1 MEFIAPKITKDQ
13 KGNYSLVFYV
23 QGKRFRVANGKR
35 FGLNINPNKVAP
47 DQRLIKAQEL
57 QFRIHQ
63 ALHEGWG
70 QQPHSEMSFRQ
81 AVIQFKLPR
90 GVKPTYREAFNRT
103 QARLNDYLK
112 NKTMGD
118 LKLSQVRPAH
128 CLQFLQSKPI
138 TPASF
143 NNERKH
149 LSSLLSHYLTP
160 LELPNPVRGIK
171 PLKEAPALHKPFAD
185 VQEVLDD
192 IKAYNENLFTCCLLT
207 YGCLLRPHQEI
218 RQLQWSD
225 FSADLSHISL
235 EGRRNKSG
243 RHRIVPVPSYVRTS
257 LKGGPADANIFSGTE
272 VPFNED
278 YFKTLWG
285 KYKRL
290 SNLISPQ
297 QTLYSFRHSGAIE
310 IYKRTGS
317 LQVLQQAM
325 GHATLAVT
333 LGYLRNL
340 DLPVLTQDMMPNL

>member
-35 FGLNINPNKVAP
+35 FGLNINPNKVEP

-63 ALHEGWG
+63 ALQEGWG

-81 AVIQFKLPR
+81 AALQFNLSNS
-90 GVKPTYREAFNRT
+90 VKPTYKEAFNRT
-103 QARLNDYLK
+103 LDRLHNFLK
-112 NKTMGD
+112 DKAMGN

-149 LSSLLSHYLTP
+149 LSSLLSHYLVP
-160 LELPNPVRGIK
+160 LQLPNPMRGIK
-171 PLKEAPALHKPFAD
+171 PLKEAPTLHKPFED
-185 VQEVLDD
+185 VGAVLDD
-192 IKAYNENLFTCCLLT
+192 IKAYNQNLFTCCLLT

-218 RQLQWSD
+218 RQLQWGD
-225 FSADLSHISL
+225 FSADLTHISL
-235 EGRRNKSG
+235 EGKRNKSG
-243 RHRIVPVPSYVRTS
+243 RHRIVPVPSYVRNY
-257 LKGGPADANIFSGTE
+257 LKVGPTEVNIFSGVE
-272 VPFNED
+272 APFNED

-290 SNLISPQ
+290 STLLGPQ

-325 GHATLAVT
+325 GHASLAVT

-340 DLPVLTQDMMPNL
+340 DLPVLTQDMMPSL